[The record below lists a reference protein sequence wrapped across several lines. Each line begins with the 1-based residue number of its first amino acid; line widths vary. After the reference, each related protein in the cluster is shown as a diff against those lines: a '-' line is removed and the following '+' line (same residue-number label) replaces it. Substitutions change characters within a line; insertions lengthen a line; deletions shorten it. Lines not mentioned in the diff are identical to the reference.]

1 LNILLTGA
9 SRGLGLAIAS
19 KLLADGHHLW
29 VLGRSL
35 SEPLRKLIDD
45 YPNCVQFQACDL
57 QDVESL
63 RATLSAWGRQDN
75 FRLDGV
81 VNNAGVAY
89 DDLVTNFHVDKIE
102 AMFRTNVFAPIEITR
117 FAIRNMLLHQ
127 TVGSMVH
134 VSSICARK
142 GYKGLSMY
150 AATKG
155 ALESFSR
162 GLAREWGS
170 RGIRSNCVVPG
181 FMETDMSAALS
192 EEQRSKIFKRTSLGT
207 ATDVQSV
214 ASTILFLLAPESR
227 SITGQDIVV
236 DSGTI

>member
-1 LNILLTGA
+1 MNILLTGA

-19 KLLADGHHLW
+19 KLLADEHHLW

-45 YPNCVQFQACDL
+45 YPSCVHFQACDL

-63 RATLSAWGRQDN
+63 RATLSAWGQQDN

-89 DDLVTNFHVDKIE
+89 DDLVTNSNLTEIE

>member
-1 LNILLTGA
+1 MNILLTGA
-9 SRGLGLAIAS
+9 SRGLGLETAS
-19 KLLADGHHLW
+19 LLLAQNHKLW
-29 VLGRSL
+29 ILGRTISD
-35 SEPLRKLIDD
+35 PLRSLIED
-45 YPNCVQFQACDL
+45 YPDCVQFQVCDL

-63 RATLSAWGRQDN
+63 RTTLSLLGRQDD

-89 DDLVTNFHVDKIE
+89 DDLVTNSNVDKID
-102 AMFRTNVFAPIEITR
+102 AMFRTNVYAPMEITR

-127 TVGSMVH
+127 TAGSIVH

-150 AATKG
+150 ASTKG
-155 ALESFSR
+155 ALEAFSR
-162 GLAREWGS
+162 GIAREWGS

-181 FMETDMSAALS
+181 FMETDMSASLTD
-192 EEQRSKIFKRTSLGT
+192 EQRSKIFKRTSLGT
-207 ATDVQSV
+207 ATDINSV
-214 ASTILFLLAPESR
+214 ASTILFLLGPESR
-227 SITGQDIVV
+227 SLTGQDVVV

>member
-1 LNILLTGA
+1 M
-9 SRGLGLAIAS
+9 
-19 KLLADGHHLW
+19 LLAEGHNLW
-29 VLGRSL
+29 LLGRTL
-35 SEPLRKLIDD
+35 TDPLRKLIDD
-45 YPNCVQFQACDL
+45 YPDGVHFQACDL

-63 RATLSAWGRQDN
+63 RSTLSVWGQQDN

-89 DDLVTNFHVDKIE
+89 DDLVTNANFTEIE

-127 TVGSMVH
+127 TAGSIVH

-162 GLAREWGS
+162 GIAREWGS

-181 FMETDMSAALS
+181 FMETEMSASLTDD
-192 EEQRSKIFKRTSLGT
+192 QRSKIFKRTSLGT
-207 ATDVQSV
+207 ATNVQSV
-214 ASTILFLLAPESR
+214 ASSILFLLGPDSR
-227 SITGQDIVV
+227 SITGQDVVV

>member
-1 LNILLTGA
+1 MNILLTGA
-9 SRGLGLAIAS
+9 SRGLGFATAS

-29 VLGRSL
+29 LLGRSL

-89 DDLVTNFHVDKIE
+89 DDLVTNSNLTEIE

-117 FAIRNMLLHQ
+117 FSIRNMLLHQ
-127 TVGSMVH
+127 TAGSMVH

-155 ALESFSR
+155 ALESF
-162 GLAREWGS
+162 RE
-170 RGIRSNCVVPG
+170 
-181 FMETDMSAALS
+181 E
-192 EEQRSKIFKRTSLGT
+192 
-207 ATDVQSV
+207 
-214 ASTILFLLAPESR
+214 LLASGVAVVFGAIAWYLASWKRICPLRLPRSSGRR
-227 SITGQDIVV
+227 SINAHRLVWLRI
-236 DSGTI
+236 SNR

>member
-1 LNILLTGA
+1 M
-9 SRGLGLAIAS
+9 
-19 KLLADGHHLW
+19 
-29 VLGRSL
+29 LGRAL
-35 SEPLRKLIDD
+35 SDPLRKLIDD
-45 YPNCVQFQACDL
+45 YPGCVQFQIFDL
-57 QDVESL
+57 QEVEML
-63 RATLSAWGRQDN
+63 RASLSDWARQDN

-81 VNNAGVAY
+81 VNNAGEAY
-89 DDLVTNFHVDKIE
+89 DELVTNSNLSDIE
-102 AMFRTNVFAPIEITR
+102 SMFRTNVFAPMEITR

-127 TVGSMVH
+127 TAGSIVH

-162 GLAREWGS
+162 GIAREWGG

-181 FMETDMSAALS
+181 FMETDMSASLS
-192 EEQRSKIFKRTSLGT
+192 DEQRTKIYRRTSLGIT
-207 ATDVQSV
+207 TDISSV
-214 ASTILFLLAPESR
+214 ASTILFLLGPESR
-227 SITGQDIVV
+227 SITGQDVVV

>member
-19 KLLADGHHLW
+19 KLLADEHHLW

>member
-19 KLLADGHHLW
+19 KLLADEHHLW

-45 YPNCVQFQACDL
+45 YPNCVHFQACDL

-63 RATLSAWGRQDN
+63 RATLSAWGQQDN

-89 DDLVTNFHVDKIE
+89 DDLVTNSNLTEIE

-192 EEQRSKIFKRTSLGT
+192 EEQRSKIFKRTSLGM
-207 ATDVQSV
+207 ATDIESV
-214 ASTILFLLAPESR
+214 ASTIVFLLGPESR

>member
-45 YPNCVQFQACDL
+45 YPSCVHFQACDL

-63 RATLSAWGRQDN
+63 RATLSAWGQQDN

-89 DDLVTNFHVDKIE
+89 DDLVTNSHFDKIE

-127 TVGSMVH
+127 PAGSMVH

-162 GLAREWGS
+162 GIAREWGS

-181 FMETDMSAALS
+181 FMETDMSASLT
-192 EEQRSKIFKRTSLGT
+192 EEQRSKIYQRTSLGM
-207 ATDVQSV
+207 ATDIESV
-214 ASTILFLLAPESR
+214 ASTIVFLLGPESR